1 MKLNKKDLELIEI
14 AKDVVR
20 QNCDLYENK
29 AMHVGCVIL
38 AKSGKVYK
46 GINIKTSHSVCAEQV
61 ALGQALAS
69 GERELQT
76 IVAVKYNPDF
86 ETFRVVSP
94 CGLCRYMFDK
104 MGLNIYVIVEDI
116 KNGKVVKVKADELLP
131 YPYKQND
138 LYYKG
143 VKRGKFKL

>member
-20 QNCDLYENK
+20 QNSDLYDNK
-29 AMHVGCVIL
+29 GMHVGCVIL

-46 GINIKTSHSVCAEQV
+46 GINIKTSHSICAEQV
-61 ALGQALAS
+61 ALGQALAC
-69 GERELQT
+69 GEREFQT
-76 IVAVKYNPDF
+76 VVSVKYNPDG

-104 MGLNIYVIVEDI
+104 MGLGNVDIVVEDI
-116 KNGKVVKVKADELLP
+116 EHDAVLKVKAEKLLP
-131 YPYKQND
+131 YPYKR
-138 LYYKG
+138 YKG
-143 VKRGKFKL
+143 DW

>member
-20 QNCDLYENK
+20 QNSDLYDNK
-29 AMHVGCVIL
+29 GMHVGCVIL

-46 GINIKTSHSVCAEQV
+46 GINIKTSHSFCAEQV
-61 ALGQALAS
+61 ALGQALAC
-69 GERELQT
+69 GEREFQT
-76 IVAVKYNPDF
+76 VVSVKYNPDG

-104 MGLNIYVIVEDI
+104 MGLGNVDIVVEDI
-116 KNGKVVKVKADELLP
+116 EHDAVLKVKAEKLLP
-131 YPYKQND
+131 YPYKR
-138 LYYKG
+138 YKG
-143 VKRGKFKL
+143 DW

>member
-1 MKLNKKDLELIEI
+1 MKLSKKDFELIEL

-20 QNCDLYENK
+20 QNSDLYDNK
-29 AMHVGCVIL
+29 GMHVGCVIL

-76 IVAVKYNPDF
+76 VVAVKYNPDF

-104 MGLNIYVIVEDI
+104 MGLGNVDIVVEDI
-116 KNGKVVKVKADELLP
+116 ENDTVLKVKAEKLLP
-131 YPYKQND
+131 YPYKR
-138 LYYKG
+138 YKG
-143 VKRGKFKL
+143 DW

>member
-20 QNCDLYENK
+20 QNSDLYDNK
-29 AMHVGCVIL
+29 GMHVGCVIL

-46 GINIKTSHSVCAEQV
+46 GINIKTSHSICAEQV
-61 ALGQALAS
+61 ALGQALAC
-69 GERELQT
+69 GEREFQT
-76 IVAVKYNPDF
+76 VVSVKYNPDG

-104 MGLNIYVIVEDI
+104 MGLGKVDIVVEDI
-116 KNGKVVKVKADELLP
+116 ENDTVLKVKAEKLLP
-131 YPYKQND
+131 YPYKRD
-138 LYYKG
+138 SED
-143 VKRGKFKL
+143 